1 MTLKG
6 KKNHYNVKFL
16 KGYGASISLK
26 ENKVCLKSGR
36 DVFNGEQELEEW
48 FVTQIPYERVVIA
61 GKGYVSTDA
70 IELLSENNVNVI
82 LLDSFGNL
90 VSDMCKVMVSDT
102 ATRYR
107 IGQYDTFR
115 DPEKVLVLQKQLLHA
130 KLQSQIE
137 FLQSLEK
144 QDLAECVRGLQQY
157 KGRIDV
163 QKDKR
168 DLLRIESGAGRLYFR
183 YYTAMFQSRY
193 GFNSRHGGG
202 IRTGNRYASDVINAL
217 LNYGYSVLA
226 SEIARFVHGTGLDPY
241 YGFFHK
247 TDTSFQALVY
257 DLIEPF
263 RWLVEFAV
271 YKLTVEESKHGRSI
285 RKEEYAHTRDGRV
298 ILDSGLIRRFLEL
311 LERKFQSER
320 AYKFKHGLKRRDGTS
335 MCQELTIVK
344 IYVQKLAEYCT
355 KSPQLK
361 FRWSHDVSGGIYKD
375 GHFSV
380 LSTSG
385 R

>member
-6 KKNHYNVKFL
+6 KKNHYNVKL
-16 KGYGASISLK
+16 LRGYGASITLK
-26 ENKVCLKSGR
+26 ANRVCLKDGR
-36 DVFNGEQELEEW
+36 DPFTGQQEIEQW

-82 LLDSFGNL
+82 LLDSFGKL
-90 VSDMCKVMVSDT
+90 VSNMCKVMVSDT

-137 FLQSLEK
+137 FLTTLGRQEL
-144 QDLAECVRGLQQY
+144 LECVKGLRHY
-157 KGRIDV
+157 TERIDQ

-168 DLLRIESGAGRLYFR
+168 DLLRIEAGAGRLYFR
-183 YYTAMFQSRY
+183 YYTTLFQPKY
-193 GFNSRHGGG
+193 GFGSRHGGG
-202 IRTGNRYASDVINAL
+202 IRTGNRYASDVINAM

-263 RWLVEFAV
+263 RWLVEYAV
-271 YKLTVEESKHGRSI
+271 YKLAVEESKHGRSI
-285 RKEEYAHTRDGRV
+285 RKEEYAHTREGRV
-298 ILDSGLIRRFLEL
+298 ILDTNLVRRFLEL

-320 AYKFKHGLKRRDGTS
+320 PYAFKHGSKRSDGMS
-335 MCQELTIVK
+335 MCQELTIAK
-344 IYVQKLAEYCT
+344 IHVQKLAEYCAQ
-355 KSPQLK
+355 KSLVQIPIAPP
-361 FRWSHDVSGGIYKD
+361 R
-375 GHFSV
+375 
-380 LSTSG
+380 
-385 R
+385 